1 MNPNRNTPR
10 HTIIK
15 MTKVRENSKDS
26 NRKTVT
32 YQGTPIMLSA
42 NFSTET
48 LQVRREWHDIFRV
61 LKGKNLQPRILY
73 PANLSFRI

>member
-32 YQGTPIMLSA
+32 YKGTPIMLSA
-42 NFSTET
+42 DFSTET
-48 LQVRREWHDIFRV
+48 LQVRREWHDIFRA